1 MKLNATSYYLIRIRL
16 KTGRPVW
23 VSFKEHGNFDRTE
36 PYLYEEKERTEAI
49 VKAKA
54 RVVQLARIFKGGV
67 GDEH

>member
-1 MKLNATSYYLIRIRL
+1 
-16 KTGRPVW
+16 